1 MSGRPPGRWPD
12 SSRARRLPLGTCG
25 PGGPPGQRP
34 CGDWTG
40 SPRAHSPRPAEVPHL
55 GDLVGDTASSHAL
68 HTCPGPQPT
77 SCPAAFPPPPHPT
90 APHPCSLPS
99 SRPPAPPRPN
109 SPCPQASLWPWGEG
123 CGENAP
129 QPPPFF
135 RSPDPRGPL
144 SESPGGSQPGGDCG
158 RGGWPSAVELTR
170 GCVHGGFSSVGP
182 RGGGHGG
189 TGRRGSR

>member
-1 MSGRPPGRWPD
+1 MGLPGSGPVGTGRAHPGPTAHARPRCPTWATSWETRPPPTP
-12 SSRARRLPLGTCG
+12 STPVLA
-25 PGGPPGQRP
+25 
-34 CGDWTG
+34 
-40 SPRAHSPRPAEVPHL
+40 
-55 GDLVGDTASSHAL
+55 
-68 HTCPGPQPT
+68 PQPT